1 MDRVRYVLAVI
12 GLVSIPPAVL
22 YWFIIHPFVDVWR
35 RVGKPTTYTMLFV
48 VFVACG
54 YALWLARGPLLAVD
68 YGTNPWLWAPGLAF
82 YLGAVAIQ
90 TKIRRQLTFKV
101 LAGVPELDASGKGG
115 VLLDTGL
122 YARVRHPR
130 YLAVTLGQIAWA
142 FFTNYLAMYALIPII
157 ALGLAAVAWFE
168 ERELEARFGQA
179 YAEYRRRVPMIIPR
193 LRSARQ

>member
-68 YGTNPWLWAPGLAF
+68 YGTNPWLWTPGLAF

-101 LAGVPELDASGKGG
+101 LAGVPELDCSAN
-115 VLLDTGL
+115 
-122 YARVRHPR
+122 
-130 YLAVTLGQIAWA
+130 TLGKRSSFAA
-142 FFTNYLAMYALIPII
+142 AMGICPAQRVQPFKAPKQEMMAPMPI
-157 ALGLAAVAWFE
+157 
-168 ERELEARFGQA
+168 R
-179 YAEYRRRVPMIIPR
+179 
-193 LRSARQ
+193 